1 LLIATSGVGGSV
13 LMISVDGS
21 DGGLVP
27 PVPPSPV
34 AVAVSIT
41 DPRATSAAVTT

>member
-1 LLIATSGVGGSV
+1 LWTATSGAGGSV
-13 LMISVDGS
+13 WTISVDGS

-34 AVAVSIT
+34 AVAVSVT
-41 DPRATSAAVTT
+41 NPRATSAAVTT